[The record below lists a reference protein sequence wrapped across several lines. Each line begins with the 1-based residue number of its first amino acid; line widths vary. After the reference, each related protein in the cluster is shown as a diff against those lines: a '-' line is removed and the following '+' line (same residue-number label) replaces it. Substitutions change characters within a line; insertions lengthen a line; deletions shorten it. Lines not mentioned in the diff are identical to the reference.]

1 MLAWHSMAQISVV
14 YIYCIY
20 FSYKRFVIM
29 HSKTLI
35 GFSRLIVLFI
45 GVILG
50 FSSSY
55 ASDVPK
61 RWVDADTGHTVIRL
75 SEEPDS
81 RSLYFHQNAYTA
93 AGDKMVITVKN
104 PNGIA
109 VVDLNTLAVKR
120 LYEHADVG
128 VLFVGHKSRDVY
140 LTKID
145 KKGDSSI
152 LPKNELQLPTTVI
165 AVNIDTGKVREVA
178 TATRGKIHSI
188 NSDETLLLGAFAERD
203 HKLETGPRHARFEA
217 RYEAKDAN
225 GKALSFADAKEV
237 RMDERLEAKIP
248 MQMFTLNTKTGEQK
262 TIMHSTDWLN
272 HLQFSPTDPEVI
284 MYSHEGPWHK
294 VDRIWT
300 TDIHG
305 KTPQKM
311 HQRMMNM
318 EIAGH
323 EFWDFTGER
332 IFYDLQTPRGQD
344 FWLASIDLVTGERV
358 WRHMA
363 RDHWSVHFNIS
374 RDGKHFAGD
383 GGDSEMVAHARN
395 GKWVYLF
402 TEEKITDVAG
412 ISARNAKDLIRP
424 ALLIPH
430 KLVNMKDH
438 DYRLEPNVTFT
449 PDGKWVVFR
458 SNMHGPVH
466 TYAVSVTSEH

>member
-1 MLAWHSMAQISVV
+1 MHNQKQSLFSV
-14 YIYCIY
+14 
-20 FSYKRFVIM
+20 FSPLFVLITGL
-29 HSKTLI
+29 TL
-35 GFSRLIVLFI
+35 
-45 GVILG
+45 VIPACFADDL
-50 FSSSY
+50 
-55 ASDVPK
+55 PK
-61 RWVDADTGHTVIRL
+61 SWIDPDTGHKVIRL

-81 RSLYFHQNAYTA
+81 RSLYFHQNAYTSE
-93 AGDKMVITVKN
+93 GDKMVMTVKN

-109 VVDLNTLAVKR
+109 VVDLNTLEVKR
-120 LYEHADVG
+120 LYEHPDIG
-128 VLFVGHKSRDVY
+128 VLFVGAKSRDVY

-145 KKGDSSI
+145 KKGDPNI

-165 AVNIDTGKVREVA
+165 AVNIDTGKIREVA

-188 NSDETLLLGAFAERD
+188 NNDETLLLGAFALRD

-217 RYEAKDAN
+217 RYEAKDVN
-225 GKALSFADAKEV
+225 GNPLSFADAKEV

-248 MQMFTLNTKTGEQK
+248 MQMFTLDTKTGEQK
-262 TIMHSTDWLN
+262 TIMKSTDWLN
-272 HLQFSPTDPEVI
+272 HLQFSPANPEKI

-305 KTPQKM
+305 KTPIRM
-311 HQRMMNM
+311 HQRSMNM

-323 EFWDFTGER
+323 EFWDFSGER

-344 FWLASIDLVTGERV
+344 FWLASINLITEERI
-358 WRHMA
+358 WRHMD

-374 RDGKHFAGD
+374 RDGKYFAGD
-383 GGDSEMVAHARN
+383 GSDSEMVAHAQN
-395 GKWVYLF
+395 GKWIYLF
-402 TEEKITDVAG
+402 TEQRINDVAG
-412 ISARNAKDLIRP
+412 ISARNAKALVRP
-424 ALLIPH
+424 ALLVPH
-430 KLVNMKDH
+430 KLVNMQDH

-466 TYAVSVTSEH
+466 TYAVSVSAEH